1 MTFWSDVTLKKR
13 LPELISP
20 YSADRVEGASYE
32 LGVGGE
38 VYVTPDHE
46 VKAAERIKRKM
57 SDGDSVNIPRG
68 QFAFLITDEIITVP
82 NDAVAFISI
91 KAKIKFKGLVNISGF
106 HVDPGYTGRLVFSVF
121 NAGASD
127 VVLDRNERAFLIW
140 YASLDQPSETPK
152 SGRGYM
158 NIPSELVNGISD
170 STLSLA
176 VLDSKISNVA
186 AEVKRIYHVAIGI
199 VGFVAILSLIGF
211 GPSSDKAS
219 VAPGSVEKVYIL
231 PDANFVYPPR
241 FDYLDCSALV
251 RNVGDEQSC
260 K

>member
-20 YSADRVEGASYE
+20 YSASRVEGASYE

-38 VYVTPDHE
+38 VYVTPDHD
-46 VKAAERIKRKM
+46 VKAAERIKRRM

-68 QFAFLITDEIITVP
+68 QFAFLITDEVVTIP

-106 HVDPGYTGRLVFSVF
+106 HVDPGYNGRLVFSVF

-152 SGRGYM
+152 SGSGYM

-176 VLDSKISNVA
+176 VLDSKIGDVSA
-186 AEVKRIYHVAIGI
+186 QVKRIYHVAIGI
-199 VGFVAILSLIGF
+199 AGFVGILAVMGF
-211 GPSSDKAS
+211 GPSSNKAP
-219 VAPGSVEKVYIL
+219 VAPSGSEKIYIL

-241 FDYLDCSALV
+241 FDYLDCSVLI
-251 RNVGDEQSC
+251 RNSVENQSC